1 MLVVLQGYKYKNN
14 SNNSSV
20 ATMKDYYNGDA
31 NQQKEWNNTYMD
43 MHLLRKVIMG
53 SNNRDVQKNWTRVYD
68 WVTHTIQMN

>member
-1 MLVVLQGYKYKNN
+1 
-14 SNNSSV
+14 
-20 ATMKDYYNGDA
+20 MKDYYNGDA